1 MEDRE
6 SMGAVCWSFARMS
19 VGDERAEWVRQARAA
34 WGKNPKAYL
43 IFPELFAG
51 IDPETESPSQA
62 T

>member
-1 MEDRE
+1 
-6 SMGAVCWSFARMS
+6 MGAVCWSFARMS